1 MSNPWI
7 THLKKVRQENPS
19 LSYKECM
26 VKGKKSYTKKQ
37 HGKGVIGDQASHVW
51 KLLKK
56 VGKATAVAS
65 LAIPAAVLTSQVAFV
80 AFLKTQPDNGAA
92 FLEKSAN
99 WLIEQE

>member
-1 MSNPWI
+1 MEI
-7 THLKKVRQENPS
+7 V
-19 LSYKECM
+19 
-26 VKGKKSYTKKQ
+26 
-37 HGKGVIGDQASHVW
+37 
-51 KLLKK
+51 KK

>member
-26 VKGKKSYTKKQ
+26 VNSKKSYTKKQ
-37 HGKGVIGDQASHVW
+37 KGGGVIGDQASHVW

>member
-1 MSNPWI
+1 
-7 THLKKVRQENPS
+7 
-19 LSYKECM
+19 M

-37 HGKGVIGDQASHVW
+37 NGKGVIGDQASHVW

>member
-7 THLKKVRQENPS
+7 THLKKVRQEKPS
-19 LSYKECM
+19 FSYKECM
-26 VKGKKSYTKKQ
+26 VKGKQSYKKKQ
-37 HGKGVIGDQASHVW
+37 NGGGVIGDQVSHVW

-65 LAIPAAVLTSQVAFV
+65 LAIPAAVLTSQVAFA

>member
-1 MSNPWI
+1 
-7 THLKKVRQENPS
+7 
-19 LSYKECM
+19 M
-26 VKGKKSYTKKQ
+26 VKGKQNYKKKQ
-37 HGKGVIGDQASHVW
+37 KGKGVIGDQASHVW

-65 LAIPAAVLTSQVAFV
+65 LAIPAAVLTSQVAFA

>member
-7 THLKKVRQENPS
+7 THLKKVRQENTS

-37 HGKGVIGDQASHVW
+37 KGKGVIGDQASHVW

>member
-26 VKGKKSYTKKQ
+26 VKGKQSYKKKP
-37 HGKGVIGDQASHVW
+37 KGGSVIGDQPSHVW
-51 KLLKK
+51 KLLKQ

-92 FLEKSAN
+92 FIEKSAK

>member
-37 HGKGVIGDQASHVW
+37 TGGSVSEYKNLPKSLYNSNM
-51 KLLKK
+51 KPMT
-56 VGKATAVAS
+56 KA
-65 LAIPAAVLTSQVAFV
+65 QVAQLGIRV
-80 AFLKTQPDNGAA
+80 GGSVYVPGDLKNM
-92 FLEKSAN
+92 K
-99 WLIEQE
+99 